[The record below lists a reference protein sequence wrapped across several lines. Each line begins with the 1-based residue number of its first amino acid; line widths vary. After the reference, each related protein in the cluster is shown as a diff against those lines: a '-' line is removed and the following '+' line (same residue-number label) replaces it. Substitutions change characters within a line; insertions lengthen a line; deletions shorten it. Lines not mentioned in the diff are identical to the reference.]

1 MRGVLHERGQG
12 GLDDGVSGGPWGG
25 GRLACPQGGRA
36 GALMQTEE
44 LCVAWSLRRSRFSF
58 ANGVSRP
65 VSTDQ

>member
-44 LCVAWSLRRSRFSF
+44 LCVEWSLQVLVCQWRQHL
-58 ANGVSRP
+58 